1 MCMGVP
7 PSCICTICVLGGQK
21 TVSDLLGLSSVAE
34 TSTLEPTSWTKG
46 PPLTVDC
53 LNQSSTPMWAE
64 RHLPSPFV
72 WLWFV

>member
-1 MCMGVP
+1 MSIGLCFACMYVF
-7 PSCICTICVLGGQK
+7 VK
-21 TVSDLLGLSSVAE
+21 VSDLLGLSSVAE